1 MLFNNIG
8 DHSNYWILKSD
19 FRLPSEEELRDMV
32 TPEQA
37 CAYACMLSAEQRLKD
52 AGYVGKTVVE
62 DEDNEDSQK
71 IEEEVSSLRS

>member
-1 MLFNNIG
+1 
-8 DHSNYWILKSD
+8 
-19 FRLPSEEELRDMV
+19 MV